1 MTPKHIGNVV
11 RLFVAALAILAV
23 AGPASAAGIFTHT
36 SLITPWRPGGT
47 GGGGGGGCCGCK
59 NINIWKQ
66 INIYKPISINK
77 SIVINKGGVSVDV
90 SASAE
95 AAAGAAAVV
104 YGGGSF
110 AEETVV
116 NRGGELGEV
125 HTAETCESQPATVV
139 KAIHAVCVAES
150 GEEFPAS
157 HMLGDT
163 WIEASYEGEV
173 ARCIAGS
180 TLKVM
185 IGDVLESDKGMAGT
199 YLHGEVLR
207 CGEREALRHYKN
219 GMLKCV
225 PQVPVRDCTERT
237 NLRKYGTGDMFF
249 TFVTQVCLEQHQE
262 LIGGQTK
269 ESAESAAAR
278 AQSYAKTQATS
289 GDGSGLHLTGMSLAG
304 GVGGLGFY

>member
-1 MTPKHIGNVV
+1 MTPMHIKNIV
-11 RLFVAALAILAV
+11 RPFAAALAVLAL
-23 AGPASAAGIFTHT
+23 ALPASAAGMFTHT
-36 SLITPWRPGGT
+36 NLTTPWTPGGS
-47 GGGGGGGCCGCK
+47 GGGGGCCHCK
-59 NINIWKQ
+59 TINIWKQ

-77 SIVINKGGVSVDV
+77 SIVINKGGVSVNV

-125 HTAETCESQPATVV
+125 RTAETCEAQEATVV
-139 KAIHAVCVAES
+139 KAIHAVCIAAS

-157 HMLGDT
+157 HMLADS

-173 ARCIAGS
+173 ARCIAGA

-185 IGDVLESDKGMAGT
+185 IGDVLQSDKGMAGT

-207 CGEREALRHYKN
+207 CGDHEALRHYKN

-237 NLRKYGTGDMFF
+237 NLRKYGTADFFF
-249 TFVTQVCLEQHQE
+249 TYRADVCATREAMTHE
-262 LIGGQTK
+262 
-269 ESAESAAAR
+269 AEVS
-278 AQSYAKTQATS
+278 SV
-289 GDGSGLHLTGMSLAG
+289 SLDG
-304 GVGGLGFY
+304 GVGN